1 MNHDTIVFQTFSGG
15 SNRIFYLHYHKTLL
29 YSNEKIFNAEH
40 NLNSSVNV
48 DNIDFSK
55 NFEAETRIILN
66 YFIMKHT
73 RNYMM
78 KQ

>member
-1 MNHDTIVFQTFSGG
+1 MKK
-15 SNRIFYLHYHKTLL
+15 YLML
-29 YSNEKIFNAEH
+29 NF

-55 NFEAETRIILN
+55 NFEAETSIILN
-66 YFIMKHT
+66 YFIMKHA
-73 RNYMM
+73 RNYIM

>member
-1 MNHDTIVFQTFSGG
+1 MLNF
-15 SNRIFYLHYHKTLL
+15 
-29 YSNEKIFNAEH
+29 

-73 RNYMM
+73 RNYIM